1 MSSNYDMSAR
11 FCSRLVGPNGAD
23 RLRNS
28 KTHRI
33 PFCQMA
39 PMKMTATVV
48 LELTRFQP
56 CQLHY

>member
-1 MSSNYDMSAR
+1 MSSNYEMSVR
-11 FCSRLVGPNGAD
+11 FCSRLVGPNGAYTD

-39 PMKMTATVV
+39 PMKMTASVV
-48 LELTRFQP
+48 LELT
-56 CQLHY
+56 